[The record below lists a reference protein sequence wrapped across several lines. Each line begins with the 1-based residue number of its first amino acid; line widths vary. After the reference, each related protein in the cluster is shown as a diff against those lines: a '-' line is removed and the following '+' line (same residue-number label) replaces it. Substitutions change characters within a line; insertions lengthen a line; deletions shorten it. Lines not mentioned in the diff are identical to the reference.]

1 MEYSIVIPIY
11 KRNEIFEK
19 CLASINQ
26 QTCLPKEIIIVDNNQ
41 DKNQSNKLI
50 KIINH
55 FSEKV
60 SYKILLLKSP
70 KNSSSIARNIGAKK
84 CNSDLVAF
92 LDSDV
97 VLFKDYYEII
107 LNYFEIHSDLIAIQG
122 LDINLIIND
131 QNFRNL
137 SLLKKSLHFFEQIF
151 ETSTVLNREK
161 AYVSPSLAVAH
172 PKVNKE
178 FVVKSQWISTCA
190 GVFRKNLFDRYS
202 FPDNFVTYSNN
213 EYLYFSYNLHKR
225 NEGKMLYISKA
236 KYQDIQT
243 RSGRLSMIPLLYQI
257 EVYDL
262 YIFLKLFDQNF
273 SNILIYLISRI
284 GHFLYNCLRIIL
296 KKEFS
301 VNLLFHVF
309 FSIVYPIFHFE
320 EIKNNDLSFYER
332 DFSAH

>member
-19 CLASINQ
+19 CLASINR

-41 DKNQSNKLI
+41 DKNQSNKLS

-60 SYKILLLKSP
+60 SYKIILLKSP

-107 LNYFEIHSDLIAIQG
+107 LNHFESHSDLIAIQG

-151 ETSTVLNREK
+151 ETSTLLNRQE

-178 FVVKSQWISTCA
+178 FEVNSQWISTCA
-190 GVFRKNLFDRYS
+190 GVFRKNLFERYS

-213 EYLYFSYNLHKR
+213 EYLYFSYNLYKR

-243 RSGRLSMIPLLYQI
+243 RLGRLSIIPLLYQV

-262 YIFLKLFDQNF
+262 YIFLKLFDQSLF
-273 SNILIYLISRI
+273 NIIIYLISRM
-284 GHFLYNCLRIIL
+284 GHFIYNFLRIIFN
-296 KKEFS
+296 KELS
-301 VNLLFHVF
+301 INILFHVV
-309 FSIVYPIFHFE
+309 FSIFYPIFHFE

-332 DFSAH
+332 DFSSH